1 MTSLAPTLSKEAPRR
16 EQLDQWPVLHQKGR
30 LQWRRI
36 HRSAVVR
43 MLRDCAIERGL
54 KPSALRMQA
63 QTAAA
68 AAETSALEAAKH
80 ARMSHCIQALTAA
93 QAAAQ
98 SFNLVCLK

>member
-1 MTSLAPTLSKEAPRR
+1 M
-16 EQLDQWPVLHQKGR
+16 Q
-30 LQWRRI
+30 
-36 HRSAVVR
+36 
-43 MLRDCAIERGL
+43 ERGST
-54 KPSALRMQA
+54 PSALRMQA

-98 SFNLVCLK
+98 SFNLVCFPK